1 MVSIACITVVTSCPN
16 VRIETHTCVATIGT
30 LIDDVTL
37 ARTVIGGIPSEGML
51 CDCNMLGWGT
61 GSMGNCVQVPLSF
74 KPGEEAPSSKPGAP
88 TSASGDTS
96 GGKVTISTKSAKELK
111 AEAKEARKQE
121 LKAKKVARLAK
132 KAQTAKAENGDGDGD
147 GDGVFTDVVDVEKQ
161 EAIPT
166 EEIAVLQI

>member
-1 MVSIACITVVTSCPN
+1 MPLVVGHVVAVEAIKGKDNLKKCSIDIGQENHITVVTSCPN

-88 TSASGDTS
+88 TRDTS
-96 GGKVTISTKSAKELK
+96 GGKVTVSTKSAKELK

-132 KAQTAKAENGDGDGD
+132 KAQTDKAENGDR
-147 GDGVFTDVVDVEKQ
+147 
-161 EAIPT
+161 
-166 EEIAVLQI
+166 EEEG